1 MELKELRIYF
11 MEIQATKNYYNA
23 FNSFR
28 KSYQSSEKTHVWSSG
43 FFELILFTF
52 PQEIKIY
59 REEKLIHNK
68 CKEMI

>member
-1 MELKELRIYF
+1 

-23 FNSFR
+23 FNSFN
-28 KSYQSSEKTHVWSSG
+28 KNYQSSEKTRVWSSPVA
-43 FFELILFTF
+43 FFELMLFIF